1 MLLAVAVAT
10 IVPFI
15 PIGGD
20 TRFYL
25 PAAFAY
31 LILLTM
37 VGVIVG
43 SSIKGGSTSP
53 AVLRARRRLSGSGE
67 TTS

>member
-15 PIGGD
+15 PIGSD

-31 LILLTM
+31 LILLPM
-37 VGVIVG
+37 AAVIVG
-43 SSIKGGSTSP
+43 PTFKRGLISAT
-53 AVLRARRRLSGSGE
+53 LLDARRRIFSPRSR
-67 TTS
+67 

>member
-1 MLLAVAVAT
+1 MLLAIAVAT
-10 IVPFI
+10 VVPFI

-31 LILLTM
+31 LIMLTM
-37 VGVIVG
+37 VAVVVVSVLGRWLT
-43 SSIKGGSTSP
+43 SSEVPRILS
-53 AVLRARRRLSGSGE
+53 RRFKPS
-67 TTS
+67 